1 MARTKTA
8 TGLRQFVWDAPTRL
22 FHWLLVG
29 LVGFSWWSA
38 RTHHMDWHQLS
49 GLAVCGL
56 LVFRLL
62 WGFLGAG
69 TARFSQFVR
78 GPRAIWAY
86 LRGRAPR
93 TVGHNPLGGL
103 SVIALLLALTT
114 QIVSGLLA
122 VDIDG
127 IESGPLSYL
136 VDFEQGRLAAQVH
149 AISFKAVQALVG
161 LHVLAIGFYL
171 VARRRN
177 LTGAM
182 ITGFET
188 GREAEPVPVPQGR
201 WQALALAVAVAVLL
215 AVWIAKGG
223 HWP

>member
-1 MARTKTA
+1 MAKN
-8 TGLRQFVWDAPTRL
+8 GLRQFVWDAPTRL

-29 LVGFSWWSA
+29 LIGFSWWSA
-38 RTHHMDWHQLS
+38 ETHHMDWHQLS

-56 LVFRLL
+56 LIFRIL

-69 TARFSQFVR
+69 TSQFRHFVR
-78 GPRAIWAY
+78 GPRAIWSY
-86 LRGRAPR
+86 LRGRAPS

-103 SVIALLLALTT
+103 SVVALLLALGT

-149 AISFKAVQALVG
+149 AVSFKVVQALVG
-161 LHVLAIGFYL
+161 LHVLAIAFYL

-182 ITGFET
+182 VTGFQKT
-188 GREAEPVPVPQGR
+188 QATDLVPVTRAR
-201 WQALALAVAVAVLL
+201 WWGLVLAIIASALL
-215 AVWIAKGG
+215 AWWIAKGA
-223 HWP
+223 HL

>member
-1 MARTKTA
+1 MTKD
-8 TGLRQFVWDAPTRL
+8 GLRQFVWDAPTRL

-29 LVGFSWWSA
+29 LLGFSWWSA
-38 RTHHMDWHQLS
+38 ETRRMDWHQLS

-56 LVFRLL
+56 LVFRIL

-69 TARFSQFVR
+69 TSRFRQFVR

-86 LRGRAPR
+86 LRGRGPG

-103 SVIALLLALTT
+103 SVVALLLALGA
-114 QIVSGLLA
+114 QVVSGLLA

-136 VDFEQGRLAAQVH
+136 IDFEQGRLAAQVH
-149 AISFKAVQALVG
+149 AISFKVVQALVG

-177 LTGAM
+177 LTAAM
-182 ITGFET
+182 ITGYQT
-188 GREAEPVPVPQGR
+188 ARKANPIPVTRAR
-201 WQALALAVAVAVLL
+201 WWSLALAVAAAALVAVWL
-215 AVWIAKGG
+215 AKGA

>member
-1 MARTKTA
+1 MTKNGAR
-8 TGLRQFVWDAPTRL
+8 QWVWDAPTRL

-38 RTHHMDWHQLS
+38 ETHHMDWHQLS

-56 LVFRLL
+56 LIFRIL
-62 WGFLGAG
+62 WGFLGAS

-78 GPRAIWAY
+78 GPRAVWAY
-86 LRGRAPR
+86 LRGRGPG

-103 SVIALLLALTT
+103 SVVALLLALSA

-122 VDIDG
+122 VDVDG

-136 VDFEQGRLAAQVH
+136 VDFEQGRLAARVH
-149 AISFKAVQALVG
+149 AVSFNIVQGLVG
-161 LHVLAIGFYL
+161 LHVLAIVFYL

-177 LTGAM
+177 LTAAM
-182 ITGFET
+182 ITGFQKAHAT
-188 GREAEPVPVPQGR
+188 DAAPVTRAR
-201 WQALALAVAVAVLL
+201 WWSLALAVAAAALVSA
-215 AVWIAKGG
+215 WIARGA
-223 HWP
+223 HLP

>member
-1 MARTKTA
+1 MTKG
-8 TGLRQFVWDAPTRL
+8 GLRQFVWDAPTRL

-29 LVGFSWWSA
+29 LIGFSWWSA
-38 RTHHMDWHQLS
+38 ETHHMDWHQLS

-56 LVFRLL
+56 LIFRVL

-86 LRGRAPR
+86 LRGRAPS
-93 TVGHNPLGGL
+93 TIGHNPLGGL
-103 SVIALLLALTT
+103 SVVALLLALST

-149 AISFKAVQALVG
+149 AVSFKVVQGLVG
-161 LHVLAIGFYL
+161 LHVLAIVFYL

-177 LTGAM
+177 LTAAM
-182 ITGFET
+182 ITGFEKSH
-188 GREAEPVPVPQGR
+188 EAQAVPITRAR
-201 WQALALAVAVAVLL
+201 WWSLVLAVAAAALL
-215 AVWIAKGG
+215 AWWIAKGA
-223 HWP
+223 HV

>member
-1 MARTKTA
+1 MTKD
-8 TGLRQFVWDAPTRL
+8 GLRRFVWDAPTRL

-29 LVGFSWWSA
+29 LIGFSWWSA
-38 RTHHMDWHQLS
+38 EARHMDWHQLS

-56 LVFRLL
+56 LIFRIL

-69 TARFSQFVR
+69 TSRFRQFVR
-78 GPRAIWAY
+78 GPRAVWAY
-86 LRGRAPR
+86 LRGRAPS

-103 SVIALLLALTT
+103 SVIALLLALSA
-114 QIVSGLLA
+114 QVVSGLLA

-149 AISFKAVQALVG
+149 AVSFKIVQALVG
-161 LHVLAIGFYL
+161 LHVLAIAFYL

-177 LTGAM
+177 LTAAM
-182 ITGFET
+182 LTGYEK
-188 GREAEPVPVPQGR
+188 GHAPDAPPVARAR
-201 WQALALAVAVAVLL
+201 WWTLALALATAALL
-215 AVWIAKGG
+215 AAWIAKGA
-223 HWP
+223 HLP